1 MKKAERYIKE
11 SELQKIKR
19 YLLYAIAGTIICFVG
34 DWQLGAYMPSQTFA
48 AAGIFP
54 PFSSEWAQAQPARLL
69 LGGLLGSLSLL
80 IMFSGLYAI
89 YLLLRKK
96 QQKTAKCFL
105 LFSFLF
111 SAFGTL
117 YHSVFAYT
125 AYTYNY
131 LTALGIEGA
140 ENITLNLF
148 HAEILIA
155 MPAAVGFIGTSVTLF
170 IAAVNVF
177 GKENKKLVF
186 ANPLFVMLLFAVL
199 FRLLPKNSITS
210 AVFAWGQQNIGML
223 VTFLIYYAVRGYN
236 REDNI

>member
-105 LFSFLF
+105 LFS
-111 SAFGTL
+111 
-117 YHSVFAYT
+117 
-125 AYTYNY
+125 
-131 LTALGIEGA
+131 
-140 ENITLNLF
+140 
-148 HAEILIA
+148 
-155 MPAAVGFIGTSVTLF
+155 
-170 IAAVNVF
+170 
-177 GKENKKLVF
+177 
-186 ANPLFVMLLFAVL
+186 VL